1 MTIGGDAFLGDPS
14 VLHPGN
20 AAAAI
25 ILTPDDRYLLQLRDP
40 KPGIFFPNC
49 WGCFGGG
56 VSPPDEGAQDC
67 LRREIEEELGIALGP
82 DEVSYFSNF
91 TFDLSFCSV
100 GVIYRTF
107 YEVRLSERQFSSVVL
122 GEGAAMR
129 AFGRAALPTLRLTP
143 YDAFALW
150 LHDNR
155 RRLSPAPI
163 PE

>member
-1 MTIGGDAFLGDPS
+1 MTVGGDAFLDDAS
-14 VLHPGN
+14 ILHPGN

-25 ILTPDDRYLLQLRDP
+25 ILTPGNQYLLQLRDA
-40 KPGIFFPNC
+40 KLGIFFPNC

-56 VSPPDEGAQDC
+56 VSLSDGSAEDC
-67 LRREIEEELGIALGP
+67 LRREIEEELGITLGQ

-91 TFDLSFCSV
+91 TFDLSFCGV
-100 GVIYRTF
+100 GVIYRTL
-107 YEVRLSERQFSSVVL
+107 YEVRLNDRQFSSVVL

-129 AFGRAALPTLRLTP
+129 AFDREALPALRLTP

-155 RRLSPAPI
+155 RRLR
-163 PE
+163 PEPYKE